1 MRTDRVF
8 WQIVDGSYSQLEYAR
23 LIHRSR
29 AAIRE
34 ISSTCSSPR
43 DRGKE
48 PPYMGDREHTKGR
61 DTQVTR
67 PHIPNRQRNR
77 ITDPGGGT
85 KLESSSGNSDRENP

>member
-8 WQIVDGSYSQLEYAR
+8 WQIDDGSCSYSPLEYAK
-23 LIHRSR
+23 LIH
-29 AAIRE
+29 E